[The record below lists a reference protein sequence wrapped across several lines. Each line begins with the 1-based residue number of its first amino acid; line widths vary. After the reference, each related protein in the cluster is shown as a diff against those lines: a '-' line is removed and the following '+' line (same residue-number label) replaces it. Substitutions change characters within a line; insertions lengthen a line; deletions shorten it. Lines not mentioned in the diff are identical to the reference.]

1 MSHDLGMKIPGK
13 IMKVL
18 GEKNSNRENSV
29 IFLLS
34 QNDSG
39 YPHVA
44 LLSPFQVLC
53 LNQTRLLVMINSFSG
68 TTQNISMNGKGTL
81 IIQSLPG
88 VEYLKCKFERYVAAN
103 SHIDIESESL
113 FLAETVS
120 VLEDFSEKAPLIS
133 ELLFNAESVEEK
145 YSGNFL
151 RMLRLA
157 REDKLF

>member
-1 MSHDLGMKIPGK
+1 MSHDLGTKIPRK
-13 IMKVL
+13 ILKVL
-18 GEKNSNRENSV
+18 GEKNSDRKNSV

-53 LNQTRLLVMINSFSG
+53 LDQTRLLVMINSFSG
-68 TTQNISMNGKGTL
+68 TNQNISMNGKGTL

-88 VEYLKCKFERYVAAN
+88 VEYVKCRFERYVAVN
-103 SHIDIESESL
+103 SHIEIESETL

-133 ELLFNAESVEEK
+133 ELLFKAESVEEK

-151 RMLRLA
+151 RMLRFA
-157 REDKLF
+157 REEKLF